1 MTKTIHTNQEIIAM
15 LTEQSL
21 DTGYYRG
28 TDGKV
33 RFLTD
38 VCRLDTEEDSPLF
51 VGYLDSKSIK
61 TYRKGK
67 GVNKTYVNA
76 TISKVLD
83 WFQKAKF
90 IGFEVSDT
98 ELSV

>member
-1 MTKTIHTNQEIIAM
+1 MTKTIHTNEEIIAM

-38 VCRLDTEEDSPLF
+38 VWRLDTKEASPRF
-51 VGYLDSKSIK
+51 VG
-61 TYRKGK
+61 
-67 GVNKTYVNA
+67 
-76 TISKVLD
+76 
-83 WFQKAKF
+83 
-90 IGFEVSDT
+90 
-98 ELSV
+98 